1 MPEFGQ
7 YAVGVFFYDKQT
19 SDESMLQFEKIA
31 DDYNLKIMYW
41 RTVPVDINAIGEVS
55 KLTEPLT
62 KQVNIILNLF

>member
-1 MPEFGQ
+1 LPEFGQ

-19 SDESMLQFEKIA
+19 SDESILQFEKIA
-31 DDYNLKIMYW
+31 DDYNLKIIYW

-62 KQVNIILNLF
+62 KQVNIILK